1 MAQLRCRPRGRSA
14 FTLIELL
21 VVIAIIA
28 VLIGLLMPAVQKVR
42 EAANRAQ
49 CQNNLKQINLAL
61 LNAAGTYH
69 NELPPALG
77 YYPSSAGTGAVGNP
91 LIWLLP
97 FMEQQNLFQAPLPIG
112 MGYPLATANPTIGT
126 AGTAAPFVTGSYGG
140 VTVMVPTIKNYQ
152 CPSDV
157 STKSGSS
164 FVAEQGCL
172 ASYAANNL
180 VFGTILTSQQT
191 GQVTFVGYKG
201 KTIIPTDIPDG
212 QSNTIFLS
220 EKLAFCAGGIP
231 PVQGGT
237 LWADVGATGTEPTGW
252 TTGAGLPLVP
262 NIAPSTAFTVSLSN
276 TTVMPIPG
284 GMIPINQIGVNN
296 PLNCMYPFP
305 SSSHTGALQVALGD
319 GSVRPLN
326 QGISTYTFNV
336 AMVPNDG
343 QNLGSDW

>member
-1 MAQLRCRPRGRSA
+1 MVPLRYRPRGRSA

-28 VLIGLLMPAVQKVR
+28 VLVGLLMPAVQKVR

-49 CQNNLKQINLAL
+49 CQNNLKQVSLAL
-61 LNAAGTYH
+61 TNAAGTYN
-69 NELPPALG
+69 NELPPAIG
-77 YYPSSAGTGAVGNP
+77 YYPSSTFPGSGAVGNP
-91 LIWLLP
+91 MIWILP
-97 FMEQQNLFQAPLPIG
+97 FMEQQNLYQGTLPIG
-112 MGYPLATANPTIGT
+112 MGYPAAAANPTLGT
-126 AGTAAPFVTGSYGG
+126 AGTAAPFVTGTYGG
-140 VTVMVPTIKNYQ
+140 VTVMVPNIKLYQ

-157 STKSGSS
+157 SLK
-164 FVAEQGCL
+164 VAATAAQQGCF

-180 VFGTILTSQQT
+180 VFGTILTNQQNGT
-191 GQVTFVGYKG
+191 VLFMGYKG
-201 KTIIPTDIPDG
+201 KTVIPTDIPDG

-220 EKLAFCAGGIP
+220 EKLSFCAGGNP
-231 PVQGGT
+231 PTPGGT

-262 NIAPSTAFTVSLSN
+262 NVPPNTSFVVSPTSTT
-276 TTVMPIPG
+276 
-284 GMIPINQIGVNN
+284 MIPINQIGVTN
-296 PLNCMYPFP
+296 PLNCLYPFP
-305 SSSHTGALQVALGD
+305 SSSHTGVLQVALGD